1 MEFTKNLARVSAL
14 ALGIAGV
21 LAYGGHE
28 SRGALKA
35 AALLAFVG
43 ARLALLG
50 GALGFLG
57 WTLTAD
63 DQQALIDLGVSIAAS
78 VGGVV
83 AIYGRIKAS
92 KKIG

>member
-1 MEFTKNLARVSAL
+1 MNDWKSIFASKTFW
-14 ALGIAGV
+14 
-21 LAYGGHE
+21 GG
-28 SRGALKA
+28 
-35 AALLAFVG
+35 FV
-43 ARLALLG
+43 ALLG

-63 DQQALIDLGVSIAAS
+63 DQQALIDLGVGIAAS